1 MEPAKILIVE
11 DEYIIANDMQ
21 TILEDMGYEVCD
33 LVSSGEQA
41 IEKVEELRPD
51 VVLMDIMLK
60 GKMDGIET
68 ANHIKLNYNIPVVYI
83 TAYADDKILKKAMIT
98 EPFGYLIKPF
108 KDQELRL
115 NIEMALYKHNIDIEK
130 ENLILE
136 LRAALDQVKTLSGL
150 LPICSK
156 CKKIR
161 NDKGYWEQIETYIS
175 EHSEAE
181 FTHGMCNDCM
191 DDTYSKQDWYEKMKI
206 KKSTPPS

>member
-1 MEPAKILIVE
+1 MAVPKILIVE
-11 DEYIIANDMQ
+11 DEYIIANDIE
-21 TILEDMGYEVCD
+21 TILQDMGYEVCA

-41 IEKVEELRPD
+41 IEKTEKLRPD

-68 ANHIKLNYNIPVVYI
+68 ANHIKLNYNIPIIYI
-83 TAYADDKILKKAMIT
+83 TAYADDKILEKAMIT

-115 NIEMALYKHNIDIEK
+115 NIEMALYKHSIEIEK
-130 ENLILE
+130 ENLIIE
-136 LRAALDQVKTLSGL
+136 LRTALDKLKTLSGL

-175 EHSEAE
+175 HHSEAE
-181 FTHGMCNDCM
+181 FTHGMCHECM
-191 DDTYSKQDWYEKMKI
+191 EESYAKQDWYRKMKS
-206 KKSTPPS
+206 KKNTQ